1 MKPIKLKK
9 FYKVKY
15 ANTVDGVLAMHQYSY
30 LDHLVDEWLKE
41 NCKHRYYHGP
51 GYLKEKS
58 IEFENEKEAM
68 WFALKFA

>member
-1 MKPIKLKK
+1 MITINFNKL
-9 FYKVKY
+9 YKVKY
-15 ANTVDGVLAMHQYSY
+15 ADTVDGVLAMYQKSY

-41 NCKHRYYHGP
+41 NCKHPYYHGP

-58 IEFENEKEAM
+58 VEFESEQEAM

>member
-1 MKPIKLKK
+1 MKPIKFKQ

-15 ANTVDGVLAMHQYSY
+15 ADTVDGVLAMHQYSY

-58 IEFENEKEAM
+58 VEFENEQEAM